1 MTEIREEL
9 ARAATMLD
17 LGRYDEASTLLARL
31 VSAEPGSGRAWC
43 LFARAHLGADRFA
56 EAVEAANRA
65 AAIEP
70 TEEWPHRL
78 ASNALMHLGNHAEA
92 LRAAAESRRLAPS
105 YWQTHVCVAQAALA
119 AGQPALAASA
129 AAEARSLAPNE
140 PDVHFLS
147 GKVALARGDLASA
160 RAHQERALALDPVHS
175 GAMNELGRIR
185 LRRHDTVGAIR
196 HFISAA
202 RTTPGEHIYSRNID
216 VVIIRSVSR
225 LIYVFVLI
233 AMIMLWIPAVAHVD
247 RLPLALGFAGA
258 AVVIMASFVFM
269 VARLP
274 REARHLVRRTVA
286 SQRVATAL
294 LIAVGGVGIAFAA
307 VAFVPAAEL
316 PQTLPIA
323 IIITIAARITA
334 SARLRSG
341 GGSGSGGSGGSGGK
355 NQSGTPVDGRQG
367 RRTSP
372 TQPLPPTRR
381 R

>member
-1 MTEIREEL
+1 LTELKQEL

-31 VSAEPGSGRAWC
+31 VSADPGSGRAWC
-43 LFARAHLGADRFA
+43 LFARAHLGADRYP

-92 LRAAAESRRLAPS
+92 LRAAAESRRLAPG

-119 AGQPALAASA
+119 AGQPALAATA
-129 AAEARSLAPNE
+129 AAEARKLAPNE

-147 GKVALARGDLASA
+147 GKVALARGDLVAA
-160 RAHQERALALDPVHS
+160 RGHQERALALDPAHS

-202 RTTPGEHIYSRNID
+202 RTAPGEHIYSRNID
-216 VVIIRSVSR
+216 VVIVRSVSR
-225 LIYVFVLI
+225 MIYVFVLV
-233 AMIMLWIPAVAHVD
+233 AMIMLWIPAVTHVD
-247 RLPLALGFAGA
+247 RLPLALCFA
-258 AVVIMASFVFM
+258 AVALTIMGSFGVM
-269 VARLP
+269 VVRLP
-274 REARHLVRRTVA
+274 REARHLVRRTVLTR
-286 SQRVATAL
+286 RVATAL
-294 LIAVGGVGIAFAA
+294 AVAVGGVAIALAA
-307 VAFVPAAEL
+307 VVFVPSAEL

-323 IIITIAARITA
+323 IIITIAARIAAT
-334 SARLRSG
+334 ARLRST
-341 GGSGSGGSGGSGGK
+341 SGKAQPGA
-355 NQSGTPVDGRQG
+355 
-367 RRTSP
+367 RTAP
-372 TQPLPPTRR
+372 NQPLPPTRR

>member
-1 MTEIREEL
+1 
-9 ARAATMLD
+9 MLD
-17 LGRYDEASTLLARL
+17 LGRYEEAAALLARL

-70 TEEWPHRL
+70 AEEWPHRL
-78 ASNALMHLGNHAEA
+78 ASNALMHLGSHAEA
-92 LRAAAESRRLAPS
+92 LRAAAESRRLAPA

-119 AGQPALAASA
+119 ASQPAVAATA
-129 AAEARSLAPNE
+129 AAEARRLAPDE

-147 GKVALARGDLASA
+147 GKVALARGDLDGA
-160 RAHQERALALDPVHS
+160 RGHQERALALDPAHS

-185 LRRHDTVGAIR
+185 LRRHDTVGAVR

-216 VVIIRSVSR
+216 VVIVRSVSR
-225 LIYVFVLI
+225 MIYVFVLI
-233 AMIMLWIPAVAHVD
+233 AMLLLWVPAVTHTGG
-247 RLPLALGFAGA
+247 LPVAAGFGALAIGTL
-258 AVVIMASFVFM
+258 ASFVILLT
-269 VARLP
+269 RLP
-274 REARHLVRRTVA
+274 REARRLARRTVL
-286 SQRVATAL
+286 SGRVLAALAVALGGAT
-294 LIAVGGVGIAFAA
+294 IAVAA
-307 VAFVPAAEL
+307 VALVPQEEL

-323 IIITIAARITA
+323 IVITIAARIVAT
-334 SARLRSG
+334 ARLRSPL
-341 GGSGSGGSGGSGGK
+341 GSNPPGS
-355 NQSGTPVDGRQG
+355 
-367 RRTSP
+367 RTSP

>member
-17 LGRYDEASTLLARL
+17 LGRYDEATTLLARL

-56 EAVEAANRA
+56 EAVESANKA

-92 LRAAAESRRLAPS
+92 LRAAAESRRLAPG

-119 AGQPALAASA
+119 AGQPAVAASA
-129 AAEARSLAPNE
+129 ATEARKLAPNE

-147 GKVALARGDLASA
+147 GKVALARGDLDGA
-160 RAHQERALALDPVHS
+160 RTHQERALALDPTHS

-185 LRRHDTVGAIR
+185 LRRHDTVGAIK

-216 VVIIRSVSR
+216 VVIVRSVSR
-225 LIYVFVLI
+225 VIYVFVLV
-233 AMIMLWIPAVAHVD
+233 AMILLWVPALTNTGRV
-247 RLPLALGFAGA
+247 PLAAGFATLGVA
-258 AVVIMASFVFM
+258 TLVSIAVM
-269 VARLP
+269 VTRLP
-274 REARHLVRRTVA
+274 REARQLARRTVL
-286 SQRVATAL
+286 SRRVIGAL
-294 LIAVGGVGIAFAA
+294 AVAFGGVAAAFAV
-307 VAFVPAAEL
+307 VAFVPSASLA
-316 PQTLPIA
+316 QTLPIA
-323 IIITIAARITA
+323 IIITIVARVVAA
-334 SARLRSG
+334 ARLRAPLG
-341 GGSGSGGSGGSGGK
+341 PNPPG
-355 NQSGTPVDGRQG
+355 N
-367 RRTSP
+367 RTSP
-372 TQPLPPTRR
+372 TQPLPPTRKS
-381 R
+381 

>member
-9 ARAATMLD
+9 SRAATMLD

-56 EAVEAANRA
+56 EAVESANKA

-92 LRAAAESRRLAPS
+92 LRAAAESRRLAPG

-119 AGQPALAASA
+119 AGQPAVAASA
-129 AAEARSLAPNE
+129 ATEARKLAPNE

-147 GKVALARGDLASA
+147 GKVALARGDLDGA
-160 RAHQERALALDPVHS
+160 RTHQERALALDPTHS

-185 LRRHDTVGAIR
+185 LRRHDTVGAIK

-216 VVIIRSVSR
+216 VVIVRSVSR
-225 LIYVFVLI
+225 VIYVFVLV
-233 AMIMLWIPAVAHVD
+233 AMILLWVPALTHTG
-247 RLPLALGFAGA
+247 RLPLAAGFATLGVA
-258 AVVIMASFVFM
+258 TLVSFVVM
-269 VARLP
+269 VTRLP
-274 REARHLVRRTVA
+274 REARQLARRTVL
-286 SQRVATAL
+286 SRRVIAAL
-294 LIAVGGVGIAFAA
+294 AVAFGGVAAAFAV
-307 VAFVPAAEL
+307 VAFVPSASLA
-316 PQTLPIA
+316 QTLPIA
-323 IIITIAARITA
+323 IVITIVARVIAT
-334 SARLRSG
+334 ARLRAPLG
-341 GGSGSGGSGGSGGK
+341 PNPPG
-355 NQSGTPVDGRQG
+355 N
-367 RRTSP
+367 RTSP
-372 TQPLPPTRR
+372 TQPLPPTRKS
-381 R
+381 

>member
-9 ARAATMLD
+9 ARPATMLD
-17 LGRYDEASTLLARL
+17 LGRYDEATTLLARL

-78 ASNALMHLGNHAEA
+78 ASNALMHLGNHGEA
-92 LRAAAESRRLAPS
+92 LRAAAESRRLAPA

-119 AGQPALAASA
+119 AGQPAIAANA
-129 AAEARSLAPNE
+129 AAEARKLAPTE

-147 GKVALARGDLASA
+147 GKVALARGDLDGA
-160 RAHQERALALDPVHS
+160 RGHQERALSLDPSHS

-196 HFISAA
+196 HFINAA

-216 VVIIRSVSR
+216 VVIVRSVSR
-225 LIYVFVLI
+225 MIYVFVLI
-233 AMIMLWIPAVAHVD
+233 AMVLLWIPAVTKTG
-247 RLPLALGFAGA
+247 RLPLVAGFAA
-258 AVVIMASFVFM
+258 LAVGTIVTFTLM
-269 VARLP
+269 VTRLP
-274 REARHLVRRTVA
+274 REARQLARRTVL
-286 SQRVATAL
+286 SRQVITAL
-294 LIAVGGVGIAFAA
+294 AVTFGGVAAAFAA
-307 VAFVPAAEL
+307 VALVPSNAL
-316 PQTLPIA
+316 PQTLPVA
-323 IIITIAARITA
+323 IIIVIGARVAATG
-334 SARLRSG
+334 RLRSPLG
-341 GGSGSGGSGGSGGK
+341 PNPPG
-355 NQSGTPVDGRQG
+355 N
-367 RRTSP
+367 RTSP